1 MLDEHLYTK
10 GVPGLGEAI
19 LAEEYAEVVGQSL
32 NSVIDEIEDRKLLGT
47 HHLGQWYVE
56 APPFCEAK
64 LKEIHSRRKR
74 EQQQQTHRQKSRQQY
89 QDRKSGQHNHTSDA
103 GQNGTDPERR
113 YGLVLALNGKVS
125 MDDVKHR
132 YRELSHQY
140 HPDLVQHLGPKLREV
155 AEQEMKAINE
165 AYQFFKAKYGE

>member
-1 MLDEHLYTK
+1 MMSIYTQK
-10 GVPGLGEAI
+10 GSPAWAKLSSQRNTQKF
-19 LAEEYAEVVGQSL
+19 GQSL

-47 HHLGQWYVE
+47 RHLCQWYVE